1 MFSRGNKLFTVEEIV
16 KILEQTWLKK
26 KNGGGKQEMRE
37 REKETENGHMFRTQT
52 ATRIVFDS
60 GKF

>member
-1 MFSRGNKLFTVEEIV
+1 MEENV

-26 KNGGGKQEMRE
+26 NGGEKHEMRE

-52 ATRIVFDS
+52 ASRIVFDY

>member
-1 MFSRGNKLFTVEEIV
+1 MFSRGNKLFTVEENV

-26 KNGGGKQEMRE
+26 NGGGKHEMRE

-52 ATRIVFDS
+52 ASRIVFDS